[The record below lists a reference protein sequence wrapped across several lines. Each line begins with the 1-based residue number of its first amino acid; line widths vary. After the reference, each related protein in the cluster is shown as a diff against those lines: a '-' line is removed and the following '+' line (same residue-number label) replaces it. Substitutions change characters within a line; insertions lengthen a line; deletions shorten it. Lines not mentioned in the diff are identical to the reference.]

1 MPYVGNKRKKNRT
14 HKTEPEGGA
23 QSERVPKSFVLRR
36 GKVDRGVRELVED
49 MREVMLPHTA
59 SRLRERK
66 LVLHLAKRGWGLRCF
81 GHR

>member
-1 MPYVGNKRKKNRT
+1 MPYVGNKRRKTRT
-14 HKTEPEGGA
+14 HKEEPIGGVTA
-23 QSERVPKSFVLRR
+23 ERVPKSFVLRR

-66 LVLHLAKRGWGLRCF
+66 
-81 GHR
+81 